1 MSYLIAASLIY
12 HTWTAW
18 MFKLPREI
26 FLCAHMCIYHF
37 VTILA
42 RFLPLIHTFQAC
54 ACGKSG
60 LVIMVLCFFHI
71 RLYGGWRHT
80 QANDCVEDGGADLQ
94 CASCSVSPWLSC
106 HEGKGWQC
114 LLAASRHVHPDTGQT
129 KQHTWVWA
137 AHWGIPYNPSFCSL
151 LVLLPGF
158 DCSQPLRSV
167 SPH

>member
-18 MFKLPREI
+18 MFNLPGEI
-26 FLCAHMCIYHF
+26 FLCAHMPIYHF

-42 RFLPLIHTFQAC
+42 RFFPLIHTFQAR

-60 LVIMVLCFFHI
+60 LVIVRFFFFKSDFVE
-71 RLYGGWRHT
+71 GGDTH
-80 QANDCVEDGGADLQ
+80 NDCVEDEGAGLQ
-94 CASCSVSPWLSC
+94 CASCSVSPLALLPW
-106 HEGKGWQC
+106 GKGWQC
-114 LLAASRHVHPDTGQT
+114 LLAASRHVHPDTGQS
-129 KQHTWVWA
+129 KQHTWVGA
-137 AHWGIPYNPSFCSL
+137 AHWDIPHNPSFCSL

-158 DCSQPLRSV
+158 DCLQPLCSV